1 MSAIF
6 GTRGACDYC
15 MEWFILLHR
24 RFWFVKI
31 FSTIFLN
38 VLKGAALDLPE
49 KSQKI
54 AVPWMFSSMDGFVIW
69 FFCSL
74 RHGFYFFPSKE
85 SIVGKS
91 HENLKILWTFFTKNT
106 VSVHS
111 NYIFEFNWRYSY
123 LFVYF
128 CICLVF
134 EDPSTVYELF
144 FIKTFGCSFWI
155 IIALWLGPFTFF
167 FVGCWWHTTVVKVI
181 T

>member
-1 MSAIF
+1 MIHPA
-6 GTRGACDYC
+6 
-15 MEWFILLHR
+15 
-24 RFWFVKI
+24 
-31 FSTIFLN
+31 
-38 VLKGAALDLPE
+38 
-49 KSQKI
+49 SQKI
-54 AVPWMFSSMDGFVIW
+54 LICEDIFHNFFECFERCCVGSTWKIPENCSSMMFSSMDGFVIW

-111 NYIFEFNWRYSY
+111 NCIFEFNWRYSY

-155 IIALWLGPFTFF
+155 IISLWLGPFTFF